1 MSFVALLNWLL
12 IWLGVES
19 NNTHYTTAP
28 PPSADAV
35 VEFAPPSVLEASSPP
50 ISNGF

>member
-1 MSFVALLNWLL
+1 MSFITLLNWLL
-12 IWLGVES
+12 ILLGVES
-19 NNTHYTTAP
+19 TPVHYSSAP
-28 PPSADAV
+28 PPSAEAT